1 MTRRPAGVILSAVIL
16 GLAALFLV
24 LLAAVTTLSIA
35 FMHHP
40 PSANA
45 AIALSTPPP
54 PAFFTVIAL
63 MATLFYLALAVWA
76 IATLVG
82 LLRMKPWSRISI
94 MIIGGGLAAIGLFS
108 ALISF
113 AMPTLMAT
121 APMPANADPAMLHAV
136 FAGMAIVCLLIAAL
150 GIAWLVY
157 FALRSTREAFRP
169 IPLLPPDPN
178 APIPLPHAHT
188 LSFYEAQP
196 MTSAPPPIS
205 AEPQNFYT
213 EGGKPVPQPIPVRKR
228 PVSITILAVL
238 FFLTAT
244 CSIPSLFLGF
254 PLLLCGILLSGWPAH
269 IAVFSLI
276 LWTGLTGGGL
286 LGLKKPA
293 WIAAMAYC
301 IFGLIN
307 GVLMA
312 LPSGRLRMSQYM
324 QDLQSRTSMGMPQ
337 PSFDIWNGPLFNLIV
352 VPGMIF
358 GAAIVIFAM
367 VLLWRARWAFEPDAL
382 TPPTEPTL

>member
-1 MTRRPAGVILSAVIL
+1 MTRRPAGVVLSAVIL
-16 GLAALFLV
+16 GLAALFLI

-35 FMHHP
+35 FVHHP
-40 PSANA
+40 SSPNA
-45 AIALSTPPP
+45 AIGISTPPP
-54 PAFFTVIAL
+54 PAFFTAIAL
-63 MATLFYLALAVWA
+63 MTALFYAVLAAWA
-76 IATLVG
+76 IATLIG
-82 LLRMKPWSRISI
+82 LLRMRPWSRISI
-94 MIIGGGLAAIGLFS
+94 MIIGGGLAAIGIFS

-121 APMPANADPAMLHAV
+121 TPMPPTVDPAMLHGIFV
-136 FAGMAIVCLLIAAL
+136 GMAIIALLIAAL
-150 GIAWLVY
+150 GVFWLVY

-169 IPLLPPDPN
+169 TPLLPPDPN
-178 APIPLPHAHT
+178 APVPLPHAHT

-196 MTSAPPPIS
+196 MTSAPPP

-213 EGGKPVPQPIPVRKR
+213 EAGRIVPQPISARKR
-228 PVSITILAVL
+228 PISITILAIL
-238 FFLTAT
+238 FFLTAA

-276 LWTGLTGGGL
+276 LWTGLTAGGL

-337 PSFDIWNGPLFNLIV
+337 PSFDIWNGPLFNLLV
-352 VPGMIF
+352 VPGMIL
-358 GAAIVIFAM
+358 GAAIIVFAM
-367 VLLWRARWAFEPDAL
+367 ILLWRARWSFEPNAL
-382 TPPTEPTL
+382 EPKDQAAT